1 MCANTESMKKN
12 YSSEYKA
19 KAVIEI
25 LREAKP
31 INEIASERGVH
42 VNQLSRWKKTAI
54 ESLPQIFDNQRK
66 RKNEEKEHEEK
77 IQELYAQ
84 IGELTTKVNWL
95 KKKSGLD
102 V

>member
-1 MCANTESMKKN
+1 VDDFS
-12 YSSEYKA
+12 
-19 KAVIEI
+19 II
-25 LREAKP
+25 F
-31 INEIASERGVH
+31 
-42 VNQLSRWKKTAI
+42 LSLFGLLLVYHIQHHAFAYVCCDIRRRA
-54 ESLPQIFDNQRK
+54 
-66 RKNEEKEHEEK
+66 EEKEQEEK

>member
-1 MCANTESMKKN
+1 MDVNTENMRKN
-12 YSSEYKA
+12 YTSEFKA

-25 LREAKP
+25 LREAKS
-31 INEIASERGVH
+31 INEIAAERGVH
-42 VNQLSRWKKTAI
+42 VNQLGRWKKTAI
-54 ESLPQIFDNQRK
+54 ESLPQIFDENKK
-66 RKNEEKEHEEK
+66 RKNEQKEQEEK

>member
-1 MCANTESMKKN
+1 MDANTKNMKKN
-12 YSSEYKA
+12 YTSEFKA

-25 LREAKP
+25 LREAKT
-31 INEIASERGVH
+31 INEIAAERGVH
-42 VNQLSRWKKTAI
+42 VNQLGRWKKTAI
-54 ESLPQIFDNQRK
+54 EGLPQIFEENKK
-66 RKNEEKEHEEK
+66 RKNEQKEQEEK
-77 IQELYAQ
+77 MQELYAQ

>member
-1 MCANTESMKKN
+1 VDANTENMRKN
-12 YSSEYKA
+12 YTSEFKA

-25 LREAKP
+25 LRESKS
-31 INEIASERGVH
+31 INEISSERGVH
-42 VNQLSRWKKTAI
+42 VNQLGRWKKTAV
-54 ESLPQIFDNQRK
+54 EGLPQIFEENRK
-66 RKNEEKEHEEK
+66 RKNETKEQEEK

-102 V
+102 I

>member
-1 MCANTESMKKN
+1 MDANTENMRKN
-12 YSSEYKA
+12 YTSEFKA

-25 LREAKP
+25 LRESKS
-31 INEIASERGVH
+31 INEISSERGVH
-42 VNQLSRWKKTAI
+42 VNQLGRWKKTAV
-54 ESLPQIFDNQRK
+54 EGLPQIFEENRK
-66 RKNEEKEHEEK
+66 RKNETKEQEEK

-102 V
+102 I

>member
-1 MCANTESMKKN
+1 MDANTENMRKN

-19 KAVIEI
+19 RAVIEI
-25 LREAKP
+25 LRESKT

-42 VNQLSRWKKTAI
+42 VNQLGRWKKAAI
-54 ESLPQIFDNQRK
+54 ESLPQIFDEQRK
-66 RKNEEKEHEEK
+66 RKNEQKEQEEK
-77 IQELYAQ
+77 IQELYMQ

-102 V
+102 I

>member
-1 MCANTESMKKN
+1 VDADNENMRKN
-12 YSSEYKA
+12 YTSDFKA

-25 LREAKP
+25 LREAKS
-31 INEIASERGVH
+31 INEISSEKGVH
-42 VNQLSRWKKTAI
+42 VNQLTRWKKTAI
-54 ESLPQIFDNQRK
+54 ESLPQIFEENKK
-66 RKNEEKEHEEK
+66 RKNAEKEQEEK